1 MKKVFFAMAVAAM
14 FGLAACNNN
23 KAAEETVDSAM
34 QTVEA
39 AAAEGCC
46 ETKEAVEAGAEDVL
60 DAAQEGLQDAVE
72 EVLSAE

>member
-39 AAAEGCC
+39 
-46 ETKEAVEAGAEDVL
+46 GAEDVL

>member
-39 AAAEGCC
+39 AA
-46 ETKEAVEAGAEDVL
+46 
-60 DAAQEGLQDAVE
+60 LQDAVE